1 MGLFVV
7 GICIVGFIAVSAFFA
22 RQFTSPKPKPVG
34 DFAPFLPATTQAVRF
49 TATDGVALAGWF
61 TPSANNTKAVV
72 LLHGN
77 GSTRRQMLARAGPL
91 HGAGYAVLL
100 YDARGHGESGGALVS
115 VGKYETRDLLG
126 ALAFVR
132 AQGAREIGLVGVSQG
147 GATIA
152 LAGASLGPDIRWAV
166 LESVY
171 PNLRDAVD
179 RRFRRMLGIPGWLG
193 GILMVPIA
201 EWRLGL
207 SIDDIAPLENIS
219 RLPCPVF
226 FLHGAADTHTL
237 GASARALF
245 DRAPSPKKL
254 WLVPGAGHVD
264 LYGFA
269 KGDYEQQLL
278 GFIAEVPSS
287 FSAGPRAPTN

>member
-1 MGLFVV
+1 MGLLLIGLGVLGFVA
-7 GICIVGFIAVSAFFA
+7 ISAFFA
-22 RQFTSPKPKPVG
+22 REFTNPRPKPVG
-34 DFAPFLPATTQAVRF
+34 EFTPFLPEATQAIRF
-49 TATDGVALAGWF
+49 AATDGVSLAGWF
-61 TPSANNTKAVV
+61 TPNADNAKAVI

-77 GSTRRQMLARAGPL
+77 GSNRRQVLARAGLL
-91 HGAGYAVLL
+91 HRAGYAVLL
-100 YDARGHGESGGALVS
+100 YDARGHGESGGDLVS

-132 AQGAREIGLVGVSQG
+132 AHGAREIGLIGVSQG

-152 LAGASLGPDIRWAV
+152 LAGAALGPDIRWAV

-193 GILMVPIA
+193 GMLMVPMA
-201 EWRLGL
+201 EWRLGFSVDEVAPVD
-207 SIDDIAPLENIS
+207 SIS
-219 RLPCPVF
+219 QLPCPVF
-226 FLHGAADTHTL
+226 ILHGAADTHTRE
-237 GASARALF
+237 ASARLLF
-245 DRAPSPKKL
+245 ERAPSPKQF

-264 LYGFA
+264 LYGYA

-278 GFIAEVPSS
+278 AFISAAPP
-287 FSAGPRAPTN
+287 FSPGRVKALTK